1 MNQVEASR
9 VHNEI
14 HTIWKPCDAC
24 L

>member
-14 HTIWKPCDAC
+14 HTIWTLC

>member
-1 MNQVEASR
+1 

-14 HTIWKPCDAC
+14 HTI